1 MNLSS
6 LDVAIIIVYL
16 VGMILVGFFVK
27 KKATTNL
34 KSYFLGGNRLPWWLL
49 GVSNSASMFDVSG
62 TMWLVYMLF
71 MYGMKGT
78 WMEWMW
84 PTFNQI
90 FFMIYLSIWVR
101 RSNVTTGAEWIETR
115 FGNTRAGNL
124 SRISMVI
131 FALISVIGFLTYGF
145 AGIGKFAAV
154 FLPWGWSPEIY
165 AILFMSITALYTVLG
180 GFYSVVLTDFIQYI
194 IMSII
199 SIWIGLIAMS
209 TLMTHDLAA
218 YTPQGWS
225 NIFFGWNLDL
235 DWSTILPAANQRLA
249 VDGYGMFGF
258 FFMMIL
264 FKGILISMA
273 GPGPNYDLQRVLSAK
288 TPKEAGLMS
297 GFVSIAL
304 IPRWFLVTGIT
315 VLALVFF
322 RTDIAAMGATIDFET
337 VLPIVI
343 KKFIPVGLL
352 GLFLSGMLA
361 AFMST
366 FSATMNAAAAYIVND
381 LYHGYINPTASQ
393 RQIVLFSYF
402 ASILVVLVG
411 SFFGFFAESINSIT
425 EWITFGLWGGYT
437 APNILKWYW
446 WRFNGYGYFW
456 GMISGVLIA
465 LLIPWV
471 APTLSAIYSFPIILI
486 LAGAVSVIVALK
498 TPAEE
503 EGVLMRFYTQV
514 RPWGAWKPIYE
525 KCVAAN
531 PNFKRNTGFRR
542 DMTNIF
548 IGITWQTAIKL
559 LPIYLILVKF
569 YAFGIALAL
578 VVLTTWILK
587 KNWYDKIEEF
597 E

>member
-1 MNLSS
+1 MNLST
-6 LDVAIIIVYL
+6 LDIAIIVVYL
-16 VGMILVGFFVK
+16 AGMITVGFFVK
-27 KKATTNL
+27 KKATANL

-49 GVSNSASMFDVSG
+49 GVSNSAAMFDVSG

-78 WMEWMW
+78 WVEWTW

-115 FGNTRAGNL
+115 FGNTRAGHL
-124 SRISMVI
+124 SRLSMVT

-154 FLPWGWSPEIY
+154 FLPWHLTPQTY
-165 AILFMSITALYTVLG
+165 AILFMSITAIYTVLG
-180 GFYSVVLTDFIQYI
+180 GFYSVVLTDFIQYL
-194 IMSII
+194 IMSVI
-199 SIWIGLIAMS
+199 SIWIGLLAMS
-209 TLMTHDLAA
+209 ALQTHDLAA
-218 YTPQGWS
+218 FTPNGWS

-235 DWSTILPAANQRLA
+235 DWSQILPAANLRLA
-249 VDGYGMFGF
+249 ADGYGMFGF
-258 FFMMIL
+258 FFMMIV

-322 RTDIAAMGATIDFET
+322 RTDIAAMGAEVDFET

-343 KKFIPVGLL
+343 NQFVPAGIL

-381 LYHGYINPTASQ
+381 LYHGYINPKA
-393 RQIVLFSYF
+393 
-402 ASILVVLVG
+402 
-411 SFFGFFAESINSIT
+411 N
-425 EWITFGLWGGYT
+425 
-437 APNILKWYW
+437 
-446 WRFNGYGYFW
+446 
-456 GMISGVLIA
+456 
-465 LLIPWV
+465 
-471 APTLSAIYSFPIILI
+471 
-486 LAGAVSVIVALK
+486 
-498 TPAEE
+498 
-503 EGVLMRFYTQV
+503 
-514 RPWGAWKPIYE
+514 RP
-525 KCVAAN
+525 
-531 PNFKRNTGFRR
+531 
-542 DMTNIF
+542 
-548 IGITWQTAIKL
+548 L
-559 LPIYLILVKF
+559 
-569 YAFGIALAL
+569 
-578 VVLTTWILK
+578 
-587 KNWYDKIEEF
+587 
-597 E
+597 